1 MVWGILAII
10 SFQLVDIY
18 YISLLGTDPLA
29 AISFTFP
36 VTMTVFSLII
46 GLGIGLSSVLARKI
60 GGGDHHEVI
69 CIATHGIILAMLA
82 GFLLSATGLAL
93 MDPLFRAMGAD
104 DVMMPMI
111 RDYMTIWFAGCAFI
125 AIPITGNSAMRA
137 TGSVSGIRMT

>member
-1 MVWGILAII
+1 MSAAPGHFSRHKGNLTEGPIGKHLVRMSVPMVWGILAII

-93 MDPLFRAMGAD
+93 MDP
-104 DVMMPMI
+104 
-111 RDYMTIWFAGCAFI
+111 
-125 AIPITGNSAMRA
+125 
-137 TGSVSGIRMT
+137 